1 VKGLIVNLKEKKA
14 EWYQANKE
22 SEIERSKAYREAN
35 KEALKVARK
44 ERQQRDPEKLRAQQR
59 KNDLKKKY
67 NISPEDYDKMF
78 EDQQGHCAICLTT
91 SAKALHVDH
100 NHETGKIRALLC
112 SHCNVGLGHF
122 KESLNLLDRAKE
134 YLCKHNQT
142 L

>member
-1 VKGLIVNLKEKKA
+1 MTGLKEKKA

-22 SEIERSKAYREAN
+22 SEIKRSKAYREAN
-35 KEALKVARK
+35 KEALKIARK
-44 ERQQRDPEKLRAQQR
+44 ERQQRDPAKLKAQRR

-78 EDQQGHCAICLTT
+78 KDQQGRCAICNST
-91 SAKALHVDH
+91 STKALHVDH

-112 SHCNVGLGHF
+112 YHCNVGLGHF

-134 YLCKHNQT
+134 YLCKHNQV

>member
-1 VKGLIVNLKEKKA
+1 MTTTLKQKKA
-14 EWYQANKE
+14 EWYQANKD

-35 KEALKVARK
+35 KEDLKVARK
-44 ERQQRDPEKLRAQQR
+44 ERQQRDPEKLKAQQR

-78 EDQQGHCAICLTT
+78 EDQQGHCAICLKT
-91 SAKALHVDH
+91 STKALHVDH

-122 KESLNLLDRAKE
+122 KESLNLLERAKD
-134 YLCKHNQT
+134 YLCKHNQIS
-142 L
+142 

>member
-1 VKGLIVNLKEKKA
+1 MTSNLKQKKA
-14 EWYQANKE
+14 EWYQANKD

-35 KEALKVARK
+35 KEDLKVARK
-44 ERQQRDPEKLRAQQR
+44 ERQQRDPEKLKAQQR

-91 SAKALHVDH
+91 SIKALHVDH

-122 KESLNLLDRAKE
+122 KESLNLLERAKD
-134 YLCKHNQT
+134 YLCKHNQIS
-142 L
+142 

>member
-1 VKGLIVNLKEKKA
+1 MAGLKEKKA

-22 SEIERSKAYREAN
+22 SEIKRSKAYREAN
-35 KEALKVARK
+35 KEALKAARK
-44 ERQQRDPEKLRAQQR
+44 ERQQRDPAKLKAQRR

-78 EDQQGHCAICLTT
+78 EDQQGRCAICDST
-91 SAKALHVDH
+91 STKALHVDH

-112 SHCNVGLGHF
+112 YHCNVGLGHF

-134 YLCKHNQT
+134 YLCKHNQV

>member
-1 VKGLIVNLKEKKA
+1 MAGLKEKKA

-35 KEALKVARK
+35 KEALKIARK
-44 ERQQRDPEKLRAQQR
+44 ERQQRDPKKLKARQR

-78 EDQQGHCAICLTT
+78 ETQQGKCAICDTV
-91 SAKALHVDH
+91 SVKALHVDH

-134 YLCKHNQT
+134 YLCKHNQI

>member
-1 VKGLIVNLKEKKA
+1 MTTTLKQKKA
-14 EWYQANKE
+14 EWYQVNKD

-44 ERQQRDPEKLRAQQR
+44 ERQQRDPEKLKAQQR

-91 SAKALHVDH
+91 STKALHVDH

-122 KESLNLLDRAKE
+122 KESLNLLERAKD
-134 YLCKHNQT
+134 YLCKHNQIS
-142 L
+142 

>member
-1 VKGLIVNLKEKKA
+1 MSSNLKEKKA

-44 ERQQRDPEKLRAQQR
+44 ERKQRDPEKIKAQWR

-67 NISPEDYDKMF
+67 NITPEYYDKMF
-78 EDQQGHCAICLTT
+78 EDQKGQCAICLTT
-91 SAKALHVDH
+91 SSKALHVDH

-112 SHCNVGLGHF
+112 PHCNVGLGHF